1 MMNNPANILMK
12 GVDVMFINI
21 SNHPSSKWNEEQLNA
36 ARELGG
42 EVIVD
47 IQFPNVPSA
56 VSGRDIEYMAIE
68 LVNDVYFKIEG
79 SDNNVAM
86 VQGESTLAT
95 TVIAML
101 QDFCGIKVVA
111 ACSDRNVEEIVLDD
125 GTVKKNVI
133 FKFIQFREY
142 PRLSKWAE

>member
-1 MMNNPANILMK
+1 
-12 GVDVMFINI
+12 MFINI
-21 SNHPSSKWNEEQLNA
+21 SNHPSSRWEKEQLDA

-42 EVIVD
+42 EVID

-56 VSGRDIEYMAIE
+56 VSGRDVEYMAIE

-79 SDNNVAM
+79 SDNTVAM

-95 TVIAML
+95 TVVAML
-101 QDFCGIKVVA
+101 QNICGIKVVA

-142 PRLSKWAE
+142 PKLSKWAE

>member
-1 MMNNPANILMK
+1 
-12 GVDVMFINI
+12 MFINI
-21 SNHPSSKWNEEQLNA
+21 SNHPSSKWSEEQLNA

-56 VSGRDIEYMAIE
+56 ASGRDIEYMAIE

-79 SDNNVAM
+79 SDNTVAM

-95 TVIAML
+95 TVVAML
-101 QDFCGIKVVA
+101 QNFCCIKVVA
-111 ACSDRNVEEIVLDD
+111 ACSDRDVEEIVLDD

-142 PRLSKWAE
+142 PKLSKWAE

>member
-1 MMNNPANILMK
+1 
-12 GVDVMFINI
+12 MFINI
-21 SNHPSSKWNEEQLNA
+21 SNHPSSRWEKEQLDA

-42 EVIVD
+42 EVID

-101 QDFCGIKVVA
+101 QDFCDIKVVA

>member
-1 MMNNPANILMK
+1 
-12 GVDVMFINI
+12 MFINI
-21 SNHPSSKWNEEQLNA
+21 SNHPSSRWGEDQLNA

-42 EVIVD
+42 EVID

-56 VSGRDIEYMAIE
+56 ASGRDVEYMAID
-68 LVNDVYFKIEG
+68 LVNDVHFKIEG
-79 SDNNVAM
+79 SDNTVVM
-86 VQGESTLAT
+86 VQGESTLVT
-95 TVIAML
+95 TVVAML
-101 QDFCGIKVVA
+101 QNICGIKVVA

-142 PRLSKWAE
+142 PKLSKWAE